1 MSTLRERL
9 ISLGAT
15 AMLASAGMAIATAE
29 APGGRPNL
37 TPYDDIGG
45 VRTWCYGETAGTP
58 KGVYTVAECDQQL
71 MQSVQQHWDG
81 IAPFIP
87 REAPQ
92 SVKESMLVLAY
103 NTGVAGWKWEGS
115 GSARVPSRFRVA
127 LAKHDWEGTCRAIT
141 APWRGK
147 YGVAKGYKATARG
160 KPSRGLE
167 NRRAKEAAICRR
179 DLP

>member
-45 VRTWCYGETAGTP
+45 VRTWCYGETAGSP
-58 KGVYTVAECDQQL
+58 KAVYTVSECDQQL
-71 MQSVQQHWDG
+71 LKSVQAHWDG
-81 IAPFIP
+81 IKPFIP
-87 REAPQ
+87 AEAPS
-92 SVKESMLVLAY
+92 SVKESMLMLAY

-115 GSARVPSRFRVA
+115 GSTLRPSRLRVA

-141 APWRGK
+141 APWQGK

-160 KPSRGLE
+160 KPVRGLE
-167 NRRAKEAAICRR
+167 NRRAKEAEICRR
-179 DLP
+179 DLR